1 MSIFTFRCISSSDY
15 SDSKNTTRT
24 NVLSMN
30 RLIKKY
36 YIHLRAH
43 LFKRLVFSS
52 TYRFTRNDDIHS
64 SIILASINLLLLLSS
79 RTDGSPFLLQHV
91 PLDVVVWN
99 LIMHRFVLC
108 TLFHTH
114 TLMHHGFNLMQVVQQ
129 IHE

>member
-1 MSIFTFRCISSSDY
+1 
-15 SDSKNTTRT
+15 
-24 NVLSMN
+24 MN

-43 LFKRLVFSS
+43 LFNAASILID
-52 TYRFTRNDDIHS
+52 YRFTRNDDIHS

-79 RTDGSPFLLQHV
+79 RIDGSPFLLQHV
-91 PLDVVVWN
+91 PLDVVWN